1 MKTVRLQK
9 KTLIPKRMNKQL
21 INIENEIKIIAE
33 KVDKHLNSVL
43 VCEDDDLKIV
53 FDAANYSLLNGG
65 KRIRPF
71 ILLQFS
77 RALGGNEGV
86 ALDFAA
92 ALEMIHTYS
101 LIHDDMP
108 CMDNDDYRRGKLSN
122 HKAFGEATAL
132 LAGDTLLTDA
142 FFVLSSAKLS
152 SDALIEAVRLLSYNA
167 GPRGMI
173 GGQVMD
179 MSPELLKNDFTRL
192 EKMYSLK
199 TGALIITAAK
209 LGCLA
214 ANITDAEILDSA
226 EKYAQ
231 NIGIVFQIIDDL
243 LDKYGDEKALG
254 KPVGSDAKNDKTTC
268 LSFISKEDAFEK
280 AKRLT
285 EEAVSSIKNIPN
297 NEALSSLA
305 YFLLNRKK

>member
-1 MKTVRLQK
+1 M
-9 KTLIPKRMNKQL
+9 
-21 INIENEIKIIAE
+21 
-33 KVDKHLNSVL
+33 
-43 VCEDDDLKIV
+43 
-53 FDAANYSLLNGG
+53 
-65 KRIRPF
+65 
-71 ILLQFS
+71 
-77 RALGGNEGV
+77 
-86 ALDFAA
+86 
-92 ALEMIHTYS
+92 
-101 LIHDDMP
+101 
-108 CMDNDDYRRGKLSN
+108 
-122 HKAFGEATAL
+122 
-132 LAGDTLLTDA
+132 
-142 FFVLSSAKLS
+142 LSSAKLS

-214 ANITDAEILDSA
+214 ANITDTEILASA